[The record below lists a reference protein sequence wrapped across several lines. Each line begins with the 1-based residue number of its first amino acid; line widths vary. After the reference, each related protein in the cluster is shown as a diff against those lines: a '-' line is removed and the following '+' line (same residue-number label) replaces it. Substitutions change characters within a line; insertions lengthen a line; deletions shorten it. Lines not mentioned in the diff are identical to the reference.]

1 MGQAHEG
8 ISQVPK
14 TIIFTVTP
22 VTVFQVQ
29 GMINSKP
36 VLFMVDTGAAV
47 SLISLNCWH
56 EIGESEN
63 ELDKH
68 RNPMLMGV
76 DGSTLQMA
84 ETIKLQVHLEGRVF
98 VMSVVVIESLQTA
111 AIMGMD
117 FLEINQ
123 GVMDAGSKSL
133 WIKGLKQ
140 PIPLYQP
147 SSTSTV
153 PNHMWA
159 VLSRTIQIPGNSELE
174 VMAKLE
180 SASHAVTLYLEG
192 RALPKQPSVLVT
204 AAVVSGES
212 QEIPVRMVNWAPDTT
227 KVQE

>member
-1 MGQAHEG
+1 MPYEG

-14 TIIFTVTP
+14 TIIFTVNP

-68 RNPMLMGV
+68 RNPMLMDV
-76 DGSTLQMA
+76 DGSTLRVA
-84 ETIKLQVHLEGRVF
+84 GTTKLQVRFEGRAF
-98 VMSVVVIESLQTA
+98 VMSVVVVESLQTA

-117 FLEINQ
+117 FLEANQ
-123 GVMDAGSKSL
+123 CVMDAGSKSL
-133 WIKGLKQ
+133 RIKGLKQ
-140 PIPLYQP
+140 PIPLCQP

-153 PNHMWA
+153 PNHTWA
-159 VLSRTIQIPGNSELE
+159 VLPRTIQIPGNSELE

-180 SASHAVTLYLEG
+180 S
-192 RALPKQPSVLVT
+192 
-204 AAVVSGES
+204 
-212 QEIPVRMVNWAPDTT
+212 
-227 KVQE
+227 